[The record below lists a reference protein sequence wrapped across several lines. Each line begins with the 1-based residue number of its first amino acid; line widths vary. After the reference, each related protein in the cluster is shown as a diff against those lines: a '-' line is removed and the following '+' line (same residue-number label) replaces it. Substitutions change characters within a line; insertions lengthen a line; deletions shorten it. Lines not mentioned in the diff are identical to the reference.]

1 MCADATAVD
10 KKKKNQT
17 KPKKK
22 MKLTV
27 RYGRDEVAVTVR
39 ASFQLETG
47 AQFSLN
53 KRT

>member
-10 KKKKNQT
+10 KKKNQT